1 MNVGRGFTPA
11 VDLRPTPSCAR
22 HRQVSSSSVAKD
34 LGATNTSVA
43 REILRFAQND
53 SRWRGKC
60 FVSEVLTYGQ
70 SEVCYASEVFAK
82 AKVKFRLWR
91 SKKGEGFHPREAD
104 EILYKQNQVSLPI
117 ARPSREMPPVVW
129 VSGVSVCST
138 GRWVRRRRLRISCA
152 RLFACC
158 SLCALALSCVCV

>member
-1 MNVGRGFTPA
+1 M
-11 VDLRPTPSCAR
+11 
-22 HRQVSSSSVAKD
+22 SSSSVAKD

-91 SKKGEGFHPREAD
+91 SGMNVGRGFTPAEHHKTLHSRISSVSDGFHHGVISSTFGGFHFTTLPEAPYLLAQSCQKATAPAEATLRE
-104 EILYKQNQVSLPI
+104 
-117 ARPSREMPPVVW
+117 
-129 VSGVSVCST
+129 ST
-138 GRWVRRRRLRISCA
+138 PCDMGIFTV
-152 RLFACC
+152 
-158 SLCALALSCVCV
+158 